1 MRSRVEYGGAMPDRG
16 DLRALL
22 FDFDGTLWDSE
33 SAVLEAYRRLYAEH
47 GQDLPS
53 EDWARG
59 VGTLGGFDPVA
70 DLEARLGR
78 ALEEGIAGDAG
89 WDQVVGSLEDVGL
102 RPGVRAYLDEAR
114 ARGIRLAI
122 VSSNDLD
129 WVEHHLKRM
138 EVADAFDVVLT
149 ADGDATRAKPS
160 PVLYTE
166 ALGIMDVGPEAG
178 AAIEDSPHGISAAK
192 AAGLYCVA
200 VPNEVTASL
209 DLSAADLE
217 VASLV
222 DLPFDELLRRF
233 GEAR

>member
-1 MRSRVEYGGAMPDRG
+1 MPDCG
-16 DLRALL
+16 ELRALL

-33 SAVLEAYRRLYAEH
+33 SAVVEAYRQLYAKH

-89 WDQVVGSLEDVGL
+89 WDQVVGSLEHVGL
-102 RPGVRAYLDEAR
+102 RPGVRGYLDEAQVR
-114 ARGIRLAI
+114 DIALAI
-122 VSSNDLD
+122 VSSNERD

-138 EVADAFDVVLT
+138 EVADVWDAVLT
-149 ADGDATRAKPS
+149 ADGDEKRAKPS
-160 PVLYTE
+160 PVLYAE
-166 ALGIMDVGPEAG
+166 ALDVIGVGPEVA
-178 AAIEDSPHGISAAK
+178 AAIEDSPHGVAAAK

-209 DLSAADLE
+209 DLSAADLQ
-217 VASLV
+217 VASLE
-222 DLPFDELLRRF
+222 DLPFEELLQRF
-233 GEAR
+233 REAR